1 MQSQKKMKN
10 ETGIAEKEIVTPD
23 GVIHKTQRVNILDQS
38 NGVYVVEVQ
47 ETKQIIKNIQPAGVC
62 FVKNDNANNIGKTNH
77 QIFELVL
84 IAKMK
89 ERTAITDKQDDW
101 WST

>member
-1 MQSQKKMKN
+1 MKN

-47 ETKQIIKNIQPAGVC
+47 ETKQIIKNIPTHC
-62 FVKNDNANNIGKTNH
+62 IRKLDPK
-77 QIFELVL
+77 
-84 IAKMK
+84 
-89 ERTAITDKQDDW
+89 IT
-101 WST
+101 